1 MVRGTNNCRDRRVAT
16 IILIVRIIPSLLCVV
31 RGLAGLVSTVT
42 TKTVYALSCF
52 CSRLQFKFEKNA
64 GTVQ

>member
-1 MVRGTNNCRDRRVAT
+1 MVRGTSGCRDRRVAT
-16 IILIVRIIPSLLCVV
+16 IIESILPSLLCVV